1 MANEE
6 FSPISTAHPYT
17 LIVMIDSTTFPR
29 LVSIPLFQGISRG
42 DFEDIASKIHFSFK
56 TFHAGEEI
64 VIADTPCQELVCT
77 INGRFVHEKRS
88 DDGSYTFREYSEK
101 PQVLQPD
108 RLFGRRPY
116 YSTTVRAVSDAYVL
130 MVPKNEVRDILF
142 NFLTIHIN
150 YLNLVCSAK
159 QNWES
164 RMWKQLPNNVEE
176 RFLYFLLGRAT
187 RPAGRKELDIGMVD
201 LANELVTTRLNV
213 SKMLNEL
220 KEQNLLYLSRGRIE
234 IPEIEKIIL
243 RQQQLRK

>member
-1 MANEE
+1 
-6 FSPISTAHPYT
+6 
-17 LIVMIDSTTFPR
+17 MIDSNTFPR
-29 LVSIPLFQGISRG
+29 LVTIPLFQGISRG
-42 DFEDIASKIHFSFK
+42 EFDEIASKMHFSFQ
-56 TFHAGEEI
+56 TYHAGEDI

-77 INGRFVHEKRS
+77 ITGRFVHEKRA

-101 PQVLQPD
+101 PMVLQPD
-108 RLFGRRPY
+108 RLFGRYPY
-116 YSTTVRAVSDAYVL
+116 YSTTVRAVADAYVL
-130 MVPKNEVRDILF
+130 TIPKKEVRDVLF

-159 QNWES
+159 QHWEG
-164 RMWKQLPNNVEE
+164 RMWKQLPSNLEE

-220 KEQNLLYLSRGRIE
+220 KDENLLYLSRGRIE
-234 IPEIEKIIL
+234 IPEIEKIVM
-243 RQQQLRK
+243 RQQHIRR

>member
-1 MANEE
+1 
-6 FSPISTAHPYT
+6 
-17 LIVMIDSTTFPR
+17 MIDTNTFQR
-29 LVSIPLFQGISRG
+29 LVSIPLFQGISRS
-42 DFEDIASKIHFSFK
+42 DFEDIASKIHF
-56 TFHAGEEI
+56 TFQTVRAGEEV

-77 INGRFVHEKRS
+77 ISGRFVHEKRS

-101 PQVLQPD
+101 PIVLQPD

-116 YSTTVRAVSDAYVL
+116 YSTTVRAASTDACIL
-130 MVPKNEVRDILF
+130 IVPKHEVRDILF

-159 QNWES
+159 QNWEG
-164 RMWKQLPNNVEE
+164 RMWKQLPANVAD
-176 RFLYFLLGRAT
+176 RFLYFILARAT

-220 KEQNLLYLSRGRIE
+220 KEQNLVYLSRGRIE
-234 IPEIEKIIL
+234 IPEIEKVIL
-243 RQQQLRK
+243 RQQKL

>member
-1 MANEE
+1 
-6 FSPISTAHPYT
+6 
-17 LIVMIDSTTFPR
+17 MIDSNTFPR
-29 LVSIPLFQGISRG
+29 LVTIPLFQGISRG
-42 DFEDIASKIHFSFK
+42 EFEDIASKIHFMFQ
-56 TFHAGEEI
+56 TYHTGEEI

-77 INGRFVHEKRS
+77 ISGRFVHEKRS

-101 PQVLQPD
+101 PLVLQPD
-108 RLFGRRPY
+108 RLFGRHPY
-116 YSTTVRAVSDAYVL
+116 YSTTVRAVSEAYVL
-130 MVPKNEVRDILF
+130 IIPKNEVRDVLF

-159 QNWES
+159 QHWEG
-164 RMWKQLPNNVEE
+164 RMWKQLPGDVEK

-220 KEQNLLYLSRGRIE
+220 KNENLLYLSRGRIE
-234 IPEIEKIIL
+234 IPEIEKIIM
-243 RQQQLRK
+243 RQQQFK